1 MKIEIFIMFLFL
13 LGVMCHSDKS
23 SSLSAP
29 LSAGNYL
36 HKKFKKVATADDYT
50 EVAVPAPVLSTD
62 EYSVEGVWRH
72 KCPYCKT
79 VCTKPSALAKH
90 LQVHSDE
97 RPFPCETCGFAF
109 KTKSN
114 LSKHCKSQS
123 HTERLAKEPEEA
135 KPKLYKPKFRTASIY
150 TKLEEDKPKDPEP
163 VTETLQ
169 ILPYK
174 QEDDSSQPLNLSVP
188 SIKKCEDKISPIE
201 NGQTEFKDVYKLL
214 FNQIIKCNGSKEQ
227 PFCEM
232 CSLKFNSQEDL
243 IRHICDRNVNGI
255 KYPETKTV
263 VAMPLP
269 SPGPLL
275 GRTPLVEFHRSK
287 EPDVS
292 KSVLVRVGNLGQQQE
307 MLAIFQG
314 GRAIPFVPGMPGPH
328 TGMPHQLRSQYEP
341 KQTEPPPLKKP
352 KIEDDYVVTTSH
364 HQVTITC
371 EFYPKFKIELG
382 ILLSNVQYFSFS
394 STYDVFV

>member
-1 MKIEIFIMFLFL
+1 MTILFVLLL

-23 SSLSAP
+23 SPSASLT
-29 LSAGNYL
+29 AGNYL
-36 HKKFKKVATADDYT
+36 HKKFKKVATADDCP

-135 KPKLYKPKFRTASIY
+135 KPKIYKPKFRTASIY
-150 TKLEEDKPKDPEP
+150 TKLAEDRFKDEHS
-163 VTETLQ
+163 TNLETVSS
-169 ILPYK
+169 PHK
-174 QEDDSSQPLNLSVP
+174 QEEDSSQPLNLSVA
-188 SIKKCEDKISPIE
+188 SVKKYPDAFSPTE
-201 NGQTEFKDVYKLL
+201 NSQTELTGVYKLL
-214 FNQIIKCNGSKEQ
+214 LNQIIRCNENKEQ

-232 CSLKFNSQEDL
+232 CGLKFNSQDDL
-243 IRHICDRNVNGI
+243 VSHICDRSPNRV
-255 KYPETKTV
+255 KLPEVKTV
-263 VAMPLP
+263 AIPLP

-275 GRTPLVEFHRSK
+275 GRTPLVEFHRPK
-287 EPDVS
+287 EPDILTKPIVMR
-292 KSVLVRVGNLGQQQE
+292 LGNLGQHQE
-307 MLAIFQG
+307 MFSIFQG
-314 GRAIPFVPGMPGPH
+314 GRVIPFVPGMPGPH
-328 TGMPHQLRSQYEP
+328 TTMPHPLQHQYES
-341 KQTEPPPLKKP
+341 KQTELPPLKKS
-352 KIEDDYVVTTSH
+352 KVEKEFGISTSH
-364 HQVTITC
+364 HQVIVKIFNIYYHTI
-371 EFYPKFKIELG
+371 
-382 ILLSNVQYFSFS
+382 YF
-394 STYDVFV
+394 

>member
-1 MKIEIFIMFLFL
+1 
-13 LGVMCHSDKS
+13 MCHSDKS
-23 SSLSAP
+23 SPSAP

-36 HKKFKKVATADDYT
+36 HKKFKKVATADDYS

-123 HTERLAKEPEEA
+123 HTERLAKEPEET
-135 KPKLYKPKFRTASIY
+135 KPKIYKPKFRTASIY
-150 TKLEEDKPKDPEP
+150 TKLEEDKPKDLEP

-169 ILPYK
+169 VHPFK

-188 SIKKCEDKISPIE
+188 SIKKCEDKVSPIE
-201 NGQTEFKDVYKLL
+201 NGQTEFKGVYKLL
-214 FNQIIKCNGSKEQ
+214 FNQIIKCNGNKEQ

-243 IRHICDRNVNGI
+243 IRHICDRSPNGV
-255 KYPETKTV
+255 KYPESKTV
-263 VAMPLP
+263 AIPLP

-275 GRTPLVEFHRSK
+275 GRTPLVEFHRPK
-287 EPDVS
+287 EPDVP
-292 KSVLVRVGNLGQQQE
+292 KPVLVRVGNMGQQQE

-314 GRAIPFVPGMPGPH
+314 GRAIPYVPGMPGPH
-328 TGMPHQLRSQYEP
+328 TAMPHQLRSQYEP
-341 KQTEPPPLKKP
+341 KQTEPPPLKKQ
-352 KIEDDYVVTTSH
+352 KIEDDYVVVSTSH
-364 HQVTITC
+364 HQVIIIY
-371 EFYPKFKIELG
+371 EIYSKFTFE
-382 ILLSNVQYFSFS
+382 
-394 STYDVFV
+394 